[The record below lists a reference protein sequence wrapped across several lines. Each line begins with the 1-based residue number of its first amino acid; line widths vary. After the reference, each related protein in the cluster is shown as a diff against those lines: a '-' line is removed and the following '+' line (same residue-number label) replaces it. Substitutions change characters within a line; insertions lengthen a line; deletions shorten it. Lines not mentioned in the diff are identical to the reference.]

1 MVSRIILIL
10 FTVLQLRHSSYTF
23 RQVKVL
29 SGVHLTEV
37 QKAYV
42 RSIGGSLTL
51 GYYQDRRLPTATR
64 QQEVNQGSGVFVL
77 GRSNQRIVNQ
87 QQRQLVR
94 ARAGLGNGSQVTS
107 FKRAFLNEE
116 TVMGTSYL
124 RSKARMNSV
133 VVYRDANQAPAF
145 LQVHSF
151 HLVTFGGQV
160 ILIALGRTVAKVDI
174 QFVQGD
180 ALVGGALLDHLNS
193 AFFQVHPIL

>member
-1 MVSRIILIL
+1 VVSRIILIL

-116 TVMGTSYL
+116 TVMG
-124 RSKARMNSV
+124 
-133 VVYRDANQAPAF
+133 
-145 LQVHSF
+145 
-151 HLVTFGGQV
+151 HL
-160 ILIALGRTVAKVDI
+160 I
-174 QFVQGD
+174 
-180 ALVGGALLDHLNS
+180 
-193 AFFQVHPIL
+193 